1 MMLRRSRPR
10 ADTVADS
17 PRSEPLESDQLRRF
31 YEEHVRV
38 IYRFIYTR
46 VGNRE
51 EAEDLTS
58 QVFMKAMNGLDAS
71 RDAESAQSWLFQVA
85 RTTVADHWRRFYRL
99 RTDSL
104 DDLVEAGWEVQEE
117 PPAPEQPPDERAGR
131 LLARLPDRYR
141 EVLTHRFL
149 QNHSI
154 RETAE
159 LMHLTEANVKVLQFR
174 ALKKA
179 AEFDAEL

>member
-1 MMLRRSRPR
+1 MMLRRSGSR
-10 ADTVADS
+10 AEPAADA
-17 PRSEPLESDQLRRF
+17 PRSDRSDSDHVRKV

-38 IYRFIYTR
+38 IYRFIYAR

-58 QVFMKAMNGLDAS
+58 QVFMKAMHGLDAT

-104 DDLVEAGWEVQEE
+104 DDLMAAGWEVNEE
-117 PPAPEQPPDERAGR
+117 PPPPEKPPDDLAHK
-131 LLARLPDRYR
+131 LLSRLPERYR

-149 QNHSI
+149 HNQSI

-179 AEFDAEL
+179 AELDAEQ

>member
-10 ADTVADS
+10 T
-17 PRSEPLESDQLRRF
+17 EPAANASGGERPESDQLRSF

-38 IYRFIYTR
+38 IYRFIYAR

-58 QVFMKAMNGLDAS
+58 QVFMKAMHGLDAS

-104 DDLVEAGWEVQEE
+104 DDLVAAGWEAQDE
-117 PPAPEQPPDERAGR
+117 PPPPEKPPDERVHR
-131 LLARLPDRYR
+131 LLGMLPERYR

-149 QNHSI
+149 HNHSI

-179 AEFDAEL
+179 ADLDAER